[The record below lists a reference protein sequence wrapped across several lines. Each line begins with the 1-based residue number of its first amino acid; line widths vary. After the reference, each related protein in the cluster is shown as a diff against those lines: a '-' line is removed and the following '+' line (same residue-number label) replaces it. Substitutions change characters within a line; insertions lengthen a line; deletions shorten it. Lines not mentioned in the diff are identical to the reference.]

1 MLANSGGQCSG
12 HVSGVVVVVQLL
24 SHVGFLRRH
33 GLHPTRLLCPWDFPG
48 KTTGVG
54 FHFLLQESVLIQGSN
69 LCRLHWQVDS
79 LPLSQEGSP
88 SGVVLCPKSFQT
100 VLACFIHSFVNY
112 LYNIHCLVAQSCA
125 TLCTPRLL
133 CPWDSPGKNTGVDS
147 HALLQG
153 IFPAQMDS
161 LPSEPPRKHNYPHNY
176 NADSSLVC

>member
-1 MLANSGGQCSG
+1 MLDSWDAMDCIPPGSS
-12 HVSGVVVVVQLL
+12 V
-24 SHVGFLRRH
+24 H
-33 GLHPTRLLCPWDFPG
+33 GISQARLLEWVSISFSRRAFWSRDRTCVACIGRWIPYHLARREAQVEWY
-48 KTTGVG
+48 
-54 FHFLLQESVLIQGSN
+54 SVPN
-69 LCRLHWQVDS
+69 LSRVFW
-79 LPLSQEGSP
+79 
-88 SGVVLCPKSFQT
+88 
-100 VLACFIHSFVNY
+100 LALFIHSFVNY

-176 NADSSLVC
+176 NADSSLVCWL